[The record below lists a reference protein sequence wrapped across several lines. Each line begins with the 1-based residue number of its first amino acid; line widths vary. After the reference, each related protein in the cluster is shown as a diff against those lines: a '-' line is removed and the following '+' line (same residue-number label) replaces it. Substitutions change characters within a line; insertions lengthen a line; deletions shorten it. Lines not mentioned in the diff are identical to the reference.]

1 VRRLSDILERTV
13 VTESGEKLGR
23 CFDLRGER
31 TATTL
36 RVTGLVVGK
45 RGFLERLGI
54 GSSRGEAKRHHKV
67 WDRDMVPWNTVVR
80 LERDRIVVKDG
91 TTPK

>member
-1 VRRLSDILERTV
+1 MRRLSDLLEREV
-13 VTESGEKLGR
+13 VTESGEKLGH
-23 CFDLRGER
+23 CFDIRGER

-36 RVTGLVVGK
+36 KVTGLVVGR

-54 GSSRGEAKRHHKV
+54 GSSRREAKRHHKV
-67 WDRDMVPWNTVVR
+67 WNRDLVPWTAVVR
-80 LERDRIVVKDG
+80 LERNHIVVKDG